1 MIVIQ
6 LRALQPSR
14 GAASRCVCGLAGGGP
29 LLPLAMNSEVFE
41 KQGDC
46 DFTPPGAPVG
56 PESHV
61 ET

>member
-6 LRALQPSR
+6 LRGLQ
-14 GAASRCVCGLAGGGP
+14 LAGGGP
-29 LLPLAMNSEVFE
+29 LLPLAINSEVFE

-61 ET
+61 ETC